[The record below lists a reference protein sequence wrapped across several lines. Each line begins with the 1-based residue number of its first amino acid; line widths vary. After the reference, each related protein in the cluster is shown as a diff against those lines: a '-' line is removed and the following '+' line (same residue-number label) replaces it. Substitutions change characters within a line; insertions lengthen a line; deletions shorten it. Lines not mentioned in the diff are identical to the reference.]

1 MEGANLMDV
10 KTTLKEQMQALHG
23 TLEAAIGDCPEE
35 SLTQKLPGST
45 INSIGAIY
53 AHTILGEDGLLNGL
67 IRGGTPVY
75 FAGGWAQKVGLEMP
89 QGSMEPDWT
98 VTLDIN
104 LFREYAAAVYNA
116 TDDYLATVSDTD
128 LDRVVDAGF
137 APPMPV
143 RSFVANIL
151 AWHVATHQGEIS
163 ALKGVQGLNGL
174 DLTH

>member
-1 MEGANLMDV
+1 MTDV
-10 KTTLKEQMQALHG
+10 RSTLREQMQAMHG
-23 TLEAAIGDCPEE
+23 TLEAAIGDCPSNAVAE
-35 SLTQKLPGST
+35 KLPGST

-53 AHTILGEDGLLNGL
+53 AHTVFGEDGLLNGL
-67 IRGGTPVY
+67 TRGKTPIY
-75 FAGGWAQKVGLEMP
+75 FTGGWADKIGLEMP

-98 VTLDIN
+98 VSLD
-104 LFREYAAAVYNA
+104 LGTFRQYAKAVYQA
-116 TDDYLATVSDTD
+116 TDEYLATVSDD
-128 LDRVVDAGF
+128 ELDTIVDSGF